1 MRTVFFGTPQ
11 WAVPSL
17 EALLESDIEVAA
29 VVTNPDRPAGRGME
43 MRASPVK
50 ERALRAGLEVLQPK
64 RARAP
69 ELHESLDAL
78 ALDVAT
84 VVAYGKILPPSLLA
98 IPRLGFVNLHF
109 SLLPEYRGAAPVQRS
124 VMDGRPTS
132 GVSIMVL
139 TEGMDAGPILSV
151 TEESVG
157 ADDTAGSLGHRL
169 AEIGSSVLV
178 HALTG
183 YGAGELEPV
192 EQDHDRATY
201 APKITTEEAAIDW
214 RRPSAAIRNQVRG
227 LNPAPG
233 AWTTL
238 RGKRL
243 KVWTAER
250 SAEEGLAP
258 GELGATN
265 GAPVAGTGDGA
276 LELTRVQLQGRRPTS
291 GMDAARGLRLA
302 RGERFE

>member
-1 MRTVFFGTPQ
+1 VRTVFFGTPQ

-29 VVTNPDRPAGRGME
+29 AVTNPDRPAGRGMA
-43 MRASPVK
+43 MQASPVK
-50 ERALRAGLEVLQPK
+50 ERALRAGLEVLQPP

-69 ELHESLDAL
+69 EFHASLEVL
-78 ALDVAT
+78 APDVAT

-109 SLLPEYRGAAPVQRS
+109 SLLPEYRGAAPVQRA

-139 TEGMDAGPILSV
+139 TEGMDEGPILSRA
-151 TEESVG
+151 EEPVR
-157 ADDTAGSLGHRL
+157 ADDTAGSLGDRL
-169 AEIGSSVLV
+169 AGIGSSVLV
-178 HALTG
+178 DVLAA
-183 YGAGELEPV
+183 YCDGELKPLD
-192 EQDHDRATY
+192 QDHDRATY

-214 RRPSAAIRNQVRG
+214 GQPSEAIRNRVRG

-238 RGKRL
+238 RGRRL
-243 KVWTAER
+243 KVWAAER
-250 SAEEGLAP
+250 SAGGGLAP
-258 GELGATN
+258 GELGDLN
-265 GAPVAGTGDGA
+265 GALIAGTGDGA
-276 LELTRVQLQGRRPTS
+276 IELTRVQLQGKRPTS
-291 GMDAARGLRLA
+291 GADAARGLRLA